1 MNIKYRVLKVAKR
14 REKKRVL
21 PPLVSQ
27 ENQNRLKIEDMD
39 YGCMELWSY
48 EVIMHEEASSFIVNN
63 FS

>member
-39 YGCMELWSY
+39 YGCMEL
-48 EVIMHEEASSFIVNN
+48 
-63 FS
+63 